1 MTTDDRLVRDL
12 PGILGDLADGPYP
25 EYIDDILSES
35 ATVRQRP
42 GWTFPEWWLP
52 MLDTV
57 RRPVLVTAVRWR
69 PILLLILLLALLFAA
84 ALVVGSPRPLPAPF
98 GPARNG
104 AVAYDGNG
112 DIFTAD
118 PQTGAA
124 SLIVSGPDIDLG
136 PRFSLDGTR
145 LAFERKVDGGRSQI
159 YVVRTDGSELTLVT
173 PEPVSLAAADYG
185 RAWER
190 YEFSPDGRTLL
201 IAGATTSQ
209 ATMTIAQTDGSGA
222 RTLDVG
228 MDVREPSFRPPAGG
242 EVLFQGTGGTQPG
255 LFAVD
260 IASGEVRTIYA
271 LSNGL
276 DLAGPSW
283 SPDGSRIA
291 FWMWGGPGEGATA
304 RSHLISADGSG
315 MRELPSPPG
324 AVWNAHATW
333 SNDGTR
339 LFIARGY
346 TPGNED
352 VRGVVIP
359 ADGSGFGRE
368 IAPAV
373 SVETVCCAAWIWS
386 PDDTKILGRPAA
398 LTTGTRVL
406 ILDVAGGPV
415 RQAPWNWSSEPT
427 WQRLAP

>member
-1 MTTDDRLVRDL
+1 MTTEDRLVRNL
-12 PGILGDLADGPYP
+12 PGILGDLAAAPYP
-25 EYIDDILSES
+25 DYVDDVLSAS

-57 RRPVLVTAVRWR
+57 RRPVLVTTIRWR
-69 PILLLILLLALLFAA
+69 PILFIALLLAMLFAA
-84 ALVVGSPRPLPAPF
+84 ALLVGGPRPLPAPF

-104 AVAYDGNG
+104 VIAYSGSG
-112 DIFTAD
+112 DIFIAD
-118 PQTGAA
+118 PQTGAESA
-124 SLIVSGPDIDLG
+124 IVSGPNVDLG
-136 PRFSLDGTR
+136 PRFSLDGTQ
-145 LAFERKVDGGRSQI
+145 LAFERQTDGGHSQV
-159 YVVRTDGSELTLVT
+159 YVVRTDGSGLTLVT
-173 PEPVSLAAADYG
+173 PEPIQLATADYG

-201 IAGATTSQ
+201 IAGASTSS
-209 ATMTIAQTDGSGA
+209 TSMTIAQTDGSGA
-222 RTLDVG
+222 RTMDVG
-228 MDVREPSFRPPAGG
+228 MAVREPSFRPPAGR
-242 EVLFQGTGGTQPG
+242 EVLFQGTKGTLGG

-260 IASGEVRTIYA
+260 VATGEIRTVYPLASGF
-271 LSNGL
+271 

-283 SPDGSRIA
+283 SPDGSQIA
-291 FWMWGGPGEGATA
+291 FWMWGSDVEGSSAKTHIIA
-304 RSHLISADGSG
+304 ADGSG
-315 MRELPSPPG
+315 KRELPAPPG

-368 IAPAV
+368 ISPTV
-373 SVETVCCAAWIWS
+373 SVETVCCAAWMWS
-386 PDDTKILGRPAA
+386 PDDTKILGRPAGLA
-398 LTTGTRVL
+398 TGSRAL

-415 RQAPWNWSSEPT
+415 RTAPWTANSDLT